1 MREGTARPQQA
12 GQQAGPAVR
21 RVARPHSRS
30 AKQHLQRGARAG
42 LGEVGAE
49 SRQRFAYTSGKIEPT
64 AQRQTLARCHLTLG
78 SAETFA
84 PC

>member
-1 MREGTARPQQA
+1 MREGTARPRRAARGPSPQPLCQA
-12 GQQAGPAVR
+12 AFAEGG
-21 RVARPHSRS
+21 
-30 AKQHLQRGARAG
+30 RAG